1 LCDSVSSE
9 DFAKIQGDALA
20 AEEGGS
26 SVVHASG
33 WAYEWEVVVCI
44 LELGIIGVDF
54 VDEEGYGF
62 VVFVAFY

>member
-9 DFAKIQGDALA
+9 DFAEVEGDALP

-26 SVVHASG
+26 SVVHAG
-33 WAYEWEVVVCI
+33 GRAYEGEVVVCI
-44 LELGIIGVDF
+44 LELGVIGVDF
-54 VDEEGYGF
+54 VDEEGYSL